1 MAKMTTQEIIA
12 KSVGRTGQD
21 PQKVHAAMTQLATTD
36 PKFRIMRSGNTL
48 FSYYNLGNGTVDVA
62 MDTAATPREL
72 VKDVKE
78 FAKAMKVAKF
88 RQGRFSMNNP
98 QIEKVLKM
106 AGLQYKL
113 MPLPNGMMSAVVEV

>member
-1 MAKMTTQEIIA
+1 MAKMQPIEILQHSLA
-12 KSVGRTGQD
+12 RSGQD
-21 PQKVHAAMTQLATTD
+21 PKRIYAAMTKLVHDD
-36 PKFRIMRSGNTL
+36 PKFRIMRSGNSL

-62 MDTAATPREL
+62 MDTAATPQEL

-88 RQGRFSMNNP
+88 HTGRFQMTNP
-98 QIEKVLKM
+98 QIERVLKM

-113 MPLPNGMMSAVVEV
+113 QPSPNGQMFALVEV